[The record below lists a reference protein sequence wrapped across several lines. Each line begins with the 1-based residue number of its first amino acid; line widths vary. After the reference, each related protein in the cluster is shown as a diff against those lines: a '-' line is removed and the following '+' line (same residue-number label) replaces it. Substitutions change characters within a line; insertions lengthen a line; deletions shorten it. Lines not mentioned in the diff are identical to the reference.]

1 MALSADRNTPRVE
14 GPIRRRPV
22 AADTIIYTGALV
34 AQNTSGNAVPGLT
47 ATGLTALGR
56 AEARADNTGGAAG
69 DVTVN
74 VRRGIF
80 RFNNSAGGDAIAGD
94 DIGKTAYIVDD
105 ETVALTDGS
114 SSRSAAGKI
123 YDVDAQ
129 GVWVEI

>member
-22 AADTIIYTGALV
+22 AADTVIYTGALV
-34 AQNTSGNAVPGLT
+34 AQNASGNAVPGST

-56 AEARADNTGGAAG
+56 AEARADNTGGSAG
-69 DVTVN
+69 DVTVQ

-80 RFNNSAGGDAIAGD
+80 RFNNSSSADLIEGD

-114 SSRSAAGKI
+114 SSRSAAGTI
-123 YDVDAQ
+123 YDVDDL